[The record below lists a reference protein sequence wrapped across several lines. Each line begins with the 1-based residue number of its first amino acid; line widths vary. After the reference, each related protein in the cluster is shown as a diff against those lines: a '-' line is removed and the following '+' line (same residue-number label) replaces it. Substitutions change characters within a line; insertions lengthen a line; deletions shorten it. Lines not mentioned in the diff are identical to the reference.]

1 MSVPTLFMELDAA
14 ESPMTLSSAA
24 SAPDDT
30 SLSTSAVVSDHGDE
44 TDATDTGER
53 IPCTSIIACRRAL

>member
-1 MSVPTLFMELDAA
+1 
-14 ESPMTLSSAA
+14 MTLSSAA

-44 TDATDTGER
+44 ADATDTGER